1 MKRKLDLLS
10 RVVAFILLVCITVAM
25 FRLSSAVRSL
35 KPAASSDGDTVIV
48 QTPLDLRED
57 IVNKVLAREPVE
69 DQYMLLV
76 DEATASK
83 LERYN
88 YCTSKLHNDFMRFA
102 VQAVYN
108 QLYPEVA
115 YVPNAQSANDL
126 YANERQMAAKIAHY
140 ALYRRPAE
148 YIRLD
153 DTLALLTCALD
164 ESGPSG
170 SWLDAIHENVEMPL
184 NMESMDQYF
193 TLCDDIVSALK

>member
-1 MKRKLDLLS
+1 MRSSTYEIILPLIGRDN
-10 RVVAFILLVCITVAM
+10 RPVPERALLVNGLYGAIDV
-25 FRLSSAVRSL
+25 
-35 KPAASSDGDTVIV
+35 
-48 QTPLDLRED
+48 
-57 IVNKVLAREPVE
+57 
-69 DQYMLLV
+69 V

-148 YIRLD
+148 YICLD

-193 TLCDDIVSALK
+193 TLCDDIVSVLK